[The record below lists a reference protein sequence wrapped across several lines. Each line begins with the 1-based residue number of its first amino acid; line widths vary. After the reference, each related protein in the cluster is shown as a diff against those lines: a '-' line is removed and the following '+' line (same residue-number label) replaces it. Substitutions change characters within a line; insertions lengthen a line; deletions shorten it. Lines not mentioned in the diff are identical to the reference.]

1 MGSLFTLHEQGWQKK
16 NRFLSVLLLPLVA
29 TLASGVFISAS
40 GEDLKVRSRISENI
54 LRHVGSEGLFNL
66 SCVLI
71 KLIYLLMT
79 LTWKF
84 PL

>member
-1 MGSLFTLHEQGWQKK
+1 M
-16 NRFLSVLLLPLVA
+16 LLLPLVA
-29 TLASGVFISAS
+29 TLVSGVLIFAS
-40 GEDLKVRSRISENI
+40 GEDLKEGSRISENI

>member
-1 MGSLFTLHEQGWQKK
+1 M
-16 NRFLSVLLLPLVA
+16 LLLPLVA
-29 TLASGVFISAS
+29 TLVSGVLISAS
-40 GEDLKVRSRISENI
+40 GEDLKEGSRISENI

>member
-1 MGSLFTLHEQGWQKK
+1 M
-16 NRFLSVLLLPLVA
+16 LLLPLVA
-29 TLASGVFISAS
+29 TLVSGVLISAS
-40 GEDLKVRSRISENI
+40 GEDLKERSRISENI

>member
-1 MGSLFTLHEQGWQKK
+1 MGSLFTLHEQGWQE
-16 NRFLSVLLLPLVA
+16 NRFLSVLLLSLVA
-29 TLASGVFISAS
+29 ALASGMFISAS
-40 GEDLKVRSRISENI
+40 GEDLKVGSRILENI
-54 LRHVGSEGLFNL
+54 LRHVGSEGLFHL

-71 KLIYLLMT
+71 KLIYLLVT